1 MLQTFE
7 SAETRDKPYIIF
19 DPQNNRFEIKGN
31 SLPEDTT
38 LFYKPIIEWIIEYSK
53 NPNKTTHLICSL
65 DYFNSSSAKMLYELF
80 IELERINESDNEVK
94 VTWYYDSDDHLIEEK
109 GLEFQSILEIPFSV
123 VEKNS

>member
-7 SAETRDKPYIIF
+7 STETRDKPYIIF
-19 DPQNNRFEIKGN
+19 DPQNSRFEINGN

-38 LFYKPIIEWIIEYSK
+38 LFYKPVIEWIIKYAK

-65 DYFNSSSAKMLYELF
+65 EYFNSSSAKMLYELF
-80 IELERINESDNEVK
+80 IELEKIKDTGNEVK
-94 VTWYYDSDDHLIEEK
+94 VTWYYDPEDNLIEEK
-109 GLEFQSILEIPFSV
+109 GLEFQSILEIPFDV

>member
-19 DPQNNRFEIKGN
+19 DPLNNHFEIRGN

-38 LFYKPIIEWIIEYSK
+38 LFYQPVIEWIIEYAK
-53 NPNKTTHLICSL
+53 DPNQVTHLVCSL

-80 IELERINESDNEVK
+80 IELEKIKDTGKEVK
-94 VTWYYDSDDHLIEEK
+94 VTWGYDPDDHLIEEK
-109 GLEFQSILEIPFSV
+109 GLEFKSILEIPFEV
-123 VEKNS
+123 LEK